1 MRRRIACLTGKGRL
15 SRRQFIK
22 GSLIFLAAPGTVL
35 APSEAYSASVGQVKV
50 LEPAISELTISEG
63 ADPYAITVSS
73 IEALGGM
80 SVFVNRGVSVL
91 LKPNIGW
98 DRRVEQG
105 ANTHP
110 EVVRAVGEMCLEAGA
125 TRVTILDRTSNDAR
139 RSYRSSGME
148 DMVNSLSD
156 RRISLDFVRENRFLK
171 TDIPRGVVI
180 KKWPLYEEALKADVI
195 INVPVAKH
203 HSISR
208 LTLGMKNLMGL
219 LGGNRGLFHS
229 GIGQK
234 LADITS
240 VLNPGLTVLDA
251 TRIMLRNGPTGGR
264 LEDVKILN
272 RVAASADPVA
282 IDSYGA
288 TLFDLAPGDLSFVT
302 AAFRM
307 GLGEMDLNKVRILEI

>member
-1 MRRRIACLTGKGRL
+1 MSRRKGCLT
-15 SRRQFIK
+15 RRQFIK
-22 GSLIFLAAPGTVL
+22 GSLVLMAAPGIVIQ
-35 APSEAYSASVGQVKV
+35 PSGAHSAGVDQAKV
-50 LEPAISELTISEG
+50 PEIAISEG
-63 ADPYAITVSS
+63 GDPFATTVSS
-73 IEALGGM
+73 IERLGGM
-80 SVFVNRGVSVL
+80 SAFVSKGDNVL

-125 TRVTILDRTSNDAR
+125 GRVVILDRTCNDAR
-139 RSYRSSGME
+139 RSYRTSGIQ
-148 DMVNSLSD
+148 DMVKSFSD

-195 INVPVAKH
+195 INIPVAKH

-219 LGGNRGLFHS
+219 MGGNRGLFHS

-234 LADITS
+234 LADLTS
-240 VLNPGLTVLDA
+240 VLDPGLTVLDA
-251 TRIMLRNGPTGGR
+251 TRIMVRNGPTGGR

-272 RVAASADPVA
+272 RVAASSDPVA
-282 IDSYGA
+282 IDAYGA
-288 TLFDLAPGDLSFVT
+288 TLFGVAPGDLSFVT
-302 AAFRM
+302 AAYRM
-307 GLGEMDLNKVRILEI
+307 GLGEMDLQKVRMIGA

>member
-1 MRRRIACLTGKGRL
+1 MSPGRGCLT
-15 SRRQFIK
+15 RRQFIK
-22 GSLIFLAAPGTVL
+22 GSLILLAAPGTVIQ
-35 APSEAYSASVGQVKV
+35 SSGVQSAGMDQAKV
-50 LEPAISELTISEG
+50 PELAISEG
-63 ADPYAITVSS
+63 GDPFTTTVSS
-73 IEALGGM
+73 IEGLGGM
-80 SVFVNRGVSVL
+80 SVFVNSGDSVL

-125 TRVTILDRTSNDAR
+125 TRVTILDRTCNDAR
-139 RSYRSSGME
+139 RSYRTSGMQ
-148 DMVNSLSD
+148 DMVKSFSD

-180 KKWPLYEEALKADVI
+180 KRWPLYEEALKADVI
-195 INVPVAKH
+195 INIPVAKH

-219 LGGNRGLFHS
+219 MGGNRGLFHS

-234 LADITS
+234 LADLTS
-240 VLNPGLTVLDA
+240 VLDPGLTVLDA
-251 TRIMLRNGPTGGR
+251 TRIMVRNGPTGGR

-282 IDSYGA
+282 IDAYGA
-288 TLFDLAPGDLSFVT
+288 TLFGVAPGDLSFVT
-302 AAFRM
+302 AAYRM
-307 GLGEMDLNKVRILEI
+307 GLGEMDLKKVRMIEN

>member
-1 MRRRIACLTGKGRL
+1 MSRRKGCLT
-15 SRRQFIK
+15 RRQFIK
-22 GSLIFLAAPGTVL
+22 GSLVLMAAPGVVIP
-35 APSEAYSASVGQVKV
+35 PSGAYSAGMDQAKV
-50 LEPAISELTISEG
+50 SEISISEG
-63 ADPYAITVSS
+63 GDPFATTVSC
-73 IEALGGM
+73 IERLGGM
-80 SVFVNRGVSVL
+80 SAFVSRGDSVL

-98 DRRVEQG
+98 DRRIEQG

-125 TRVTILDRTSNDAR
+125 GRVVILDRTCNDAR
-139 RSYRSSGME
+139 RSYRTSGMQ
-148 DMVNSLSD
+148 DMVKSFSD

-195 INVPVAKH
+195 INIPVAKH

-219 LGGNRGLFHS
+219 MGGNRGLFHS

-234 LADITS
+234 LADLTS
-240 VLNPGLTVLDA
+240 VLEPGLTVLDA
-251 TRIMLRNGPTGGR
+251 TRIMVRNGPTGGR

-272 RVAASADPVA
+272 RVAASSDPVA
-282 IDSYGA
+282 IDAYGA
-288 TLFDLAPGDLSFVT
+288 TLFGVAPGDLSFVT
-302 AAFRM
+302 AAYRM
-307 GLGEMDLNKVRILEI
+307 GLGEMDLQKVRILGI